1 MNPGW
6 RIGKGRQIGWSRR
19 SVSARGAVLL
29 EVLLALA
36 LFVAAAA
43 VATSAL
49 NSGLESLERQKLGL
63 HALNLASSAM
73 AELQLGIRPM
83 APQSVEPMPAPDQ
96 EWMLE
101 LVLAPMESGASA
113 EAETGPE
120 AGSVVVEVVI
130 RHATRPV
137 VQRLAQVLKP
147 VSAAT
152 ATDGEEPAP

>member
-6 RIGKGRQIGWSRR
+6 RVGKGRRIGWSHR
-19 SVSARGAVLL
+19 SGRARGAVLL

-73 AELQLGIRPM
+73 AELQLGIRPL
-83 APQSVEPMPAPDQ
+83 APQSVEPLPAPDQ
-96 EWMLE
+96 DWLLE

-113 EAETGPE
+113 EAEIAPE
-120 AGSVVVEVVI
+120 AGPVVVEVVI

-147 VSAAT
+147 GAAAVGT
-152 ATDGEEPAP
+152 GEEDTAP